1 MEKQHN
7 NDTIGQGATTAKPSK
22 ATSQAADFVKQS
34 ADRTGAMASDVADTI
49 SEAASDFGDTVAQN
63 AERTQNEALKKVA
76 EGTERTVN
84 KGKSFTQDILLSLSR
99 AFEAG
104 SRSLESDG
112 MASTAS
118 YARATGKGLET
129 AADEVDGLDSANVA
143 HRVETFVR
151 ERPFQTVGLFALA
164 GFTIATVMKASMRKS
179 ND

>member
-7 NDTIGQGATTAKPSK
+7 SETIGQGATTAKPAK
-22 ATSQAADFVKQS
+22 ASSQAADFVKQT
-34 ADRTGAMASDVADTI
+34 ADRAGAMASDVKDTI
-49 SEAASDFGDTVAQN
+49 SEAASEIGDTVAER
-63 AERTQNEALKKVA
+63 AEKTQHEALKKVA
-76 EGTERTVN
+76 EGTERTVE
-84 KGKSFTQDILLSLSR
+84 KGKSFTQDLLLSLSR

-118 YARATGKGLET
+118 YARATGKGLES
-129 AADEVDGLDSANVA
+129 AADEIDGLDSANVA

-164 GFTIATVMKASMRKS
+164 GFTLATVVKASMRKS
-179 ND
+179 ED